1 MIRARRAQTAGV
13 LAVGVRARNRKYTV
27 NGVLQKHFQSVAAPE
42 QRQFMKA
49 LKSGR
54 FGQDQAHSL
63 AMVIFG

>member
-1 MIRARRAQTAGV
+1 MVHDLAAKVYDLTAIDNS
-13 LAVGVRARNRKYTV
+13 R
-27 NGVLQKHFQSVAAPE
+27 

-54 FGQDQAHSL
+54 FGQGQAHSL